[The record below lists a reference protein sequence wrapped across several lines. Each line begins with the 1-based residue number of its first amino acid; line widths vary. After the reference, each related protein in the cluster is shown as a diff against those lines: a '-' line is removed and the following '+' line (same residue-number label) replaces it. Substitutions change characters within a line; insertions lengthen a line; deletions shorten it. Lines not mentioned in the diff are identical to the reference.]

1 MLTMLPEKWSFGRVA
16 LLIVLLAAFGLRL
29 WDVNEPSIWHD
40 EGWSIRAIR
49 DPVGTPDD
57 NTPPAY
63 YAVMHVL
70 WRGAGESP
78 LALRYG
84 SVLLDVLTVALVAR
98 LVGRSAGS
106 GAGVLAA
113 ALLAIMPL
121 SWAYARE
128 IRAYVAVPLL
138 TVILL
143 LLADRV
149 LAARTRAGW
158 RVWAALLGAE
168 LLLLYTH
175 NLSVPVVAWLNI
187 ALGGVLLWRR
197 DWRGLGRWF
206 GGQAALLVAY
216 LPWLLGQ
223 SPSGTA
229 INTPPRV
236 SLGLLWDIWQSYFA
250 PLPAMVGAE
259 STLVTASGVFGGV
272 FLLSAGT
279 ILVWRRSRFAL
290 LVLSQ
295 ALLLPLLVTAELI
308 AANIDFHPRY
318 YVAGVPAAVMLIAL
332 GMASVRPPALKR
344 LALPVALVIGLVPGW
359 IGSDHLLHTPRYQ
372 HDDFRAVAEYYASL
386 PDDALI
392 IIPYGWEPALDV
404 YYANRFGIRAEMV
417 EIELHSDVETV
428 LRAINAAIAG
438 RAEPVH
444 VELLDWFQLPA
455 DLRGMYPC
463 VLEAAGQ
470 RGDERVVQGIA
481 TTAYRIERPVSF
493 APRDVPL
500 ANNDD
505 AALAGVS
512 IAGQATLCVQTD
524 WQMKRAV
531 DADWRVSMR
540 LLTSDPPGWTLV
552 QSDTDLRSDEQE
564 PTSTVQDGATVSA
577 FSTLRLPA
585 GAPPGDY
592 TLRSVVFSEENASGF
607 DWMVDGVPAGRFVQL
622 GTLALAGNT
631 AQSFAEAPLRKLDRA
646 VDETITLHGLEASA
660 DVLSAGQALR
670 ITLYWTAEN
679 CCQDQPWTDATLTL
693 QGDGW
698 ADTQSVAVFGPYSL
712 DWHAFRVPAD
722 ASGSVDLVL
731 DRPGVRP
738 ITLATFTV
746 EQTDRLYAPPAF
758 DVPTGDT
765 FGTLAVLE
773 GFSVAQTTLSPQE
786 SLDLTL
792 VWRALEPANTSYRVF
807 THLLDN
813 ANHVIAQHD
822 DYPLGGTRPTT
833 GWMPGEYFVDR
844 YTLVFDPAYSAYSGP
859 ARLEVGFYD
868 PETGVRVLAAHGADH
883 IVLPVEIMVQ

>member
-1 MLTMLPEKWSFGRVA
+1 MLTKPAFQWSVGRGA
-16 LLIVLLAAFGLRL
+16 LLIVLLTAFGLRL
-29 WDVNEPSIWHD
+29 WDMNEPSIWHD

-49 DPVGTPDD
+49 DPVSTPDD

-84 SVLLDVLTVALVAR
+84 SVLLDVLTVALAAR
-98 LVGRSAGS
+98 LVGRSAGP
-106 GAGVLAA
+106 GAALVAA
-113 ALLAIMPL
+113 ALLAVMPL

-128 IRAYVAVPLL
+128 IRAYIAVPLL

-143 LLADRV
+143 LLANRLLAQRARV
-149 LAARTRAGW
+149 AW

-175 NLSVPVVAWLNI
+175 NLSVPVVGWLNI
-187 ALGGVLLWRR
+187 TVGSVLLWRR
-197 DWRGLGRWF
+197 DWRGLGAWL
-206 GGQAALLVAY
+206 GGQAALMVAY

-229 INTPPRV
+229 INTPPSV
-236 SLGLLWDIWQSYFA
+236 SLSLLWDIWQGYFA

-259 STLVTASGVFGGV
+259 NALVTASGVFGAV
-272 FLLSAGT
+272 LLLSVGA
-279 ILVWRRSRFAL
+279 ILAWWRSRFAL

-295 ALLLPLLVTAELI
+295 AVLLPLLATAELI

-318 YVAGVPAAVMLIAL
+318 YVAGVPAAVMLVAL

-344 LALPVALVIGLVPGW
+344 LALPAALVVGLMPGW
-359 IGSDHLLHTPRYQ
+359 IGIDHLLHTGRYQ
-372 HDDFRAVAEYYASL
+372 RDDFRAVAEYYASL
-386 PDDALI
+386 ADDALI
-392 IIPYGWEPALDV
+392 VIPYGWEPALDV
-404 YYANRFGIRAEMV
+404 YYADRFGIQAEMV
-417 EIELHSDVETV
+417 GIELHSDVETAV
-428 LRAINAAIAG
+428 SAINAAVAG

-470 RGDERVVQGIA
+470 RSGERVVQGIA

-493 APRDVPL
+493 AVRHMPPTS
-500 ANNDD
+500 NSN

-512 IAGQATLCVQTD
+512 VTGQATLCVQTV
-524 WQMKRAV
+524 WQMERAV

-540 LLTSDPPGWTLV
+540 LLTSDPSGWTLT

-564 PTSTVQDGATVSA
+564 PTSAVQDGAMVSA

-592 TLRSVVFSEENASGF
+592 VLRAVVFSDENASGF
-607 DWMVDGVPAGRFVQL
+607 DWAVDGVPAGRFVQV

-631 AQSFAEAPLRKLDRA
+631 RQAFAEVPMMQFDLA
-646 VDETITLHGLEASA
+646 VDDVITLHGLDASA
-660 DVLSAGQALR
+660 DVLSAGQELR
-670 ITLYWTAEN
+670 ISLYWTAEN
-679 CCQDQPWTDATLTL
+679 CCQDQPWTDAMLTL
-693 QGDGW
+693 QGDVW
-698 ADTQSVAVFGPYSL
+698 ANAQSVAIFGPYSR

-722 ASGSVDLVL
+722 ASGSAELVL
-731 DRPGVRP
+731 DRSGVRP
-738 ITLATFTV
+738 ITLAKFAV
-746 EQTDRLYAPPAF
+746 DQTDRLYAPPAF

-773 GFSVAQTTLSPQE
+773 GFSVAQTTLSTQDT
-786 SLDLTL
+786 LDLTL
-792 VWRALEPANTSYRVF
+792 VWRALEPADTSYRVF

-813 ANHVIAQHD
+813 ENHVIAQHD
-822 DYPLGGTRPTT
+822 DFPLGGTRPTT
-833 GWMPGEYFVDR
+833 GWMAGEYLVDR
-844 YTLVFDPAYSAYSGP
+844 YTLVFDPAYSDYSGA

-868 PETGVRVLAAHGADH
+868 PETGVRVFAVHGVDH